1 MDHCP
6 AAAVQRVAE
15 SETGGG
21 NFPRERLVEAKGG
34 HAPADAA
41 MADNIYECLFQGA
54 RRWQEPVYPLG
65 IL

>member
-1 MDHCP
+1 
-6 AAAVQRVAE
+6 VAE

-54 RRWQEPVYPLG
+54 RRRQEPVYPLG